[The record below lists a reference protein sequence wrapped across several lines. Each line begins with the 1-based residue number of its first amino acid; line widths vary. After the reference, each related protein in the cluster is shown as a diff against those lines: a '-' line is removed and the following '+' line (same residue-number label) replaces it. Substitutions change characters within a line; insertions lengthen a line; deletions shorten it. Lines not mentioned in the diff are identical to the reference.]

1 MIKPGIH
8 CPEHVTKL
16 CMNWSKPLQVT
27 FMLNLILFGWSGGVW
42 AQNREKSKTEIGL
55 LAEYAFMIPTLVDGR
70 IGDNKFVLIEYPENL
85 DGFRVGTYGRI
96 NRKKS
101 FVNLELSYFQG
112 YSSFSFVDLQPDPDI
127 FPGADYII
135 GLSGF
140 KHRMFKFNVG
150 YGINLFRNISLD
162 AGLVGMYQVKDWLG
176 PTETDSIPGRAP
188 MNERANWLLGQSF
201 SPFVISGYLRAS
213 YHFGPLNIYLLVEQ
227 NLTSVFGNV
236 LYRGEYYPVSVRLQ
250 QWSLGVSYIIF
261 SKDKE

>member
-1 MIKPGIH
+1 M
-8 CPEHVTKL
+8 V
-16 CMNWSKPLQVT
+16 
-27 FMLNLILFGWSGGVW
+27 LNLVLFGWSGGVW
-42 AQNREKSKTEIGL
+42 AQNSEKRKTEIGL
-55 LAEYAFMIPTLVDGR
+55 LTEYTFMIPTLVEGR

-96 NRKKS
+96 NRKKR

-140 KHRMFKFNVG
+140 KHRMFKFTVG
-150 YGINLFRNISLD
+150 YGINVLKNFNLD
-162 AGLVGMYQVKDWLG
+162 AGVVGNYQMKDLYSY
-176 PTETDSIPGRAP
+176 ELDSVPGQLPRS
-188 MNERANWLLGQSF
+188 ERANWLLSQAF
-201 SPFVISGYLRAS
+201 SPFVFSGYLRAS
-213 YHFGPLNIYLLVEQ
+213 YHFGPLNIYLLLEQ
-227 NLTSVFGNV
+227 NLTSVFGKV
-236 LYRGEYYPVSVRLQ
+236 RYRGEYYPVSVRLQ